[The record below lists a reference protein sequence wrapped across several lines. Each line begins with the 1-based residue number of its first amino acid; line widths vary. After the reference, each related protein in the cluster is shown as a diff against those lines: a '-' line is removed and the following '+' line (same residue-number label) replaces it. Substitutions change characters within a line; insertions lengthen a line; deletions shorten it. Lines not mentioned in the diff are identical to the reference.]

1 MNYVGS
7 IAHKLVQS
15 TVKDLLQAGHRRP
28 ITDWSLQ
35 GLGMLRLKMT
45 NDLRLHVWSPK
56 HAWVTDAI
64 IHSHPW
70 RFASY
75 IVCGEIHNSRLV
87 WQSNEPFSKK
97 TFKRRLIECGEGG
110 CALGEEEIGDL
121 TGVNYVESYHQGQTY
136 SQRAEEIH
144 LSTAG
149 QGTVSIIERKGDT
162 GRAHV
167 YYQGAWDSAEPRTP
181 TTDELLDILASALT
195 VLEGEINDSSK

>member
-1 MNYVGS
+1 MNYIGS

-15 TVKDLLQAGHRRP
+15 SVKDILQAGHRRP
-28 ITDWSLQ
+28 ISDWSLQ

-56 HAWVTDAI
+56 HAWVTDAT

-75 IVCGEIHNSRLV
+75 IVCGEIHNSRLM
-87 WQSNEPFSKK
+87 WNPNGERRG
-97 TFKRRLIECGEGG
+97 FKRRLIQCGEGG

-121 TGVNYVESYHQGQTY
+121 RAGGVVESYHQGQTY
-136 SQRAEEIH
+136 GQRADEIH

-162 GRAHV
+162 GQAHV

-181 TTDELLDILASALT
+181 TTDELLDILSSALT
-195 VLEGEINDSSK
+195 ILEGEINASK